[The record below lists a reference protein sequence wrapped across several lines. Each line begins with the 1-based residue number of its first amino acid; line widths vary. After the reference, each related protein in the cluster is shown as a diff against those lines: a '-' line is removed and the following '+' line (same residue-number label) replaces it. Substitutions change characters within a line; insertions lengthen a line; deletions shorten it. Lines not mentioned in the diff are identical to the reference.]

1 MIRNQDKLIRLLHA
15 LFPGVK
21 VYLFGSRARGT
32 HSVTSDV
39 DIALDT
45 GSRLSFLELA
55 QAKNVAEALN
65 IPQTIDIVDLNR
77 VPEEMKRIIL
87 QEGSLWTT

>member
-32 HSVTSDV
+32 HSEASDV
-39 DIALDT
+39 DIALDA
-45 GSRLSFLELA
+45 GSRLSFLEVA
-55 QAKNVAEALN
+55 QAKNVVEGLN
-65 IPQTIDIVDLNR
+65 IPQTVDIVDLNR
-77 VPEEMKRIIL
+77 VPAEMRKTILEEGI
-87 QEGSLWTT
+87 LWTA